1 MQTITRT
8 RSNLLVALVN
18 GVLFGLLL
26 SAVFV
31 AGFWFRGTPAGARVA
46 PAQGTESAVGNY
58 PLLTEVQNLLNDHFL
73 RQQPDQ
79 KQLEYGAIR
88 GLLSTLNDK
97 YTFLV
102 DPPVAHSESDVLA
115 GKYGGIGVQVKRDES
130 GNFVLYPFPNGPAN
144 KAGVKDGDILL

>member
-1 MQTITRT
+1 MRTITQT
-8 RSNLLVALVN
+8 RSNVTTAVVN

-31 AGFWFRGTPAGARVA
+31 AGFWFRGTPTGARFV
-46 PAQGTESAVGNY
+46 PSTGTDSAVGSY
-58 PLLTEVQNLLNDHFL
+58 PLLTEVQNLLNSHYL
-73 RQQPDQ
+73 RPQPDQ

-88 GLLSTLNDK
+88 GMLNTLNDK

-115 GKYGGIGVQVKRDES
+115 G
-130 GNFVLYPFPNGPAN
+130 
-144 KAGVKDGDILL
+144 